1 MFSLDVCHVLQFY
14 REVLAEPISHNNS
27 LIILDHPWSS
37 LIILDHPW
45 SSLIILDHPWSSCIF
60 WNHLESWHIFGNFWI
75 LLDLLGYIGDLLEI
89 HHQGLISYHQLY
101 SANMHNFNI
110 SISYKSSFFYEHS
123 MSKRCTKGTHALPLG
138 IRLCQDFTFEAIAI
152 KGHPC
157 GHACLWFIP
166 VLAEAPLGGW
176 ISISWTA
183 GLAFLSIEY
192 NILQYY
198 IESVALYCEGPI
210 VYANLI
216 GQPQTCTRS
225 KDKEML
231 HRTPLST
238 FHPAS
243 IPPKSMVSLPSFLE
257 YIQRHA

>member
-1 MFSLDVCHVLQFY
+1 MECLQTGM
-14 REVLAEPISHNNS
+14 
-27 LIILDHPWSS
+27 LDHACTYTYVKTETYMSPIRDVLVFVFAVIVTQTS
-37 LIILDHPW
+37 
-45 SSLIILDHPWSSCIF
+45 
-60 WNHLESWHIFGNFWI
+60 
-75 LLDLLGYIGDLLEI
+75 
-89 HHQGLISYHQLY
+89 Q
-101 SANMHNFNI
+101 
-110 SISYKSSFFYEHS
+110 EHS
-123 MSKRCTKGTHALPLG
+123 MSKRCSKGTHALPLG
-138 IRLCQDFTFEAIAI
+138 IRLCQDFTFEATAI
-152 KGHPC
+152 KGHRC

-183 GLAFLSIEY
+183 GLAFSSIEY

-210 VYANLI
+210 VYANLT